1 MIIVRLYLTIYRLS
15 IYIYC
20 STIYLFTERN
30 PVNLERLSQKK
41 SAIIGLGQSIL
52 GLSYIAFIVTILQN
66 TSRVEVNPPEYVIA
80 MAMLT
85 LLVLSATTMGL
96 FFLGMPLYLVLKGN
110 WPKALQIVG
119 FTLLFSFIIMAT
131 ILSVVL
137 AVGF

>member
-1 MIIVRLYLTIYRLS
+1 M
-15 IYIYC
+15 
-20 STIYLFTERN
+20 
-30 PVNLERLSQKK
+30 NLERLSQKK